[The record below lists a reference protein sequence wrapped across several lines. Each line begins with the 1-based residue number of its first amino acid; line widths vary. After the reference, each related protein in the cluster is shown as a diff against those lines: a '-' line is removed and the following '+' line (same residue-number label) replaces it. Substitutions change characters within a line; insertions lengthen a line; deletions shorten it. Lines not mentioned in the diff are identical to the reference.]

1 MKRLR
6 YKIIIFIVDA
16 VGMIL
21 ELVASRLISPYFG
34 SSNIVWTSVI
44 GIILLSTSLGNYIG
58 GKFAD
63 KEEQKNKLKV
73 ALIAASMFVLI
84 IPFIQKD
91 ILILISK
98 YIKREEIGAILTS
111 ILLFF
116 IPSTFLG
123 IVNPILIKLELDSFD
138 NVGKVTGRMSAIGTI
153 GELIGTFLGGFIL
166 VPNIGSIYILYVLNI
181 IVCLIIPLVEFKL
194 KDIINI
200 YVIISIII
208 SIVFMNLSLNKNNN
222 NSDLVLDGNLES
234 TTSLDTQYGRVLI
247 YNMYLENNL
256 VRILNIDSGYE
267 SGTFLEE
274 GKVNDLVFNYTKCYN
289 LMFDCKE
296 DIQDVLLIGG
306 AGYSYPKY
314 FISHYEDK
322 NMDVVEI
329 DKDITEVAKKYFF
342 LDKLIKDYD
351 LENSHRLGLIN
362 SDGRVYLNENSK
374 KYDAILNDAFSGT
387 NPAKTLTTI
396 EAVTNIKKSL
406 NEGGVYLTNI
416 VGSIDGGKNSKFLK
430 AEVNTINQVFKN
442 VYIIPTENKP
452 AASVI
457 NNMVIATDK
466 DIEFKDAINIEIDK
480 NEIIITDDYCPVDS
494 LLPEL

>member
-1 MKRLR
+1 
-6 YKIIIFIVDA
+6 
-16 VGMIL
+16 
-21 ELVASRLISPYFG
+21 
-34 SSNIVWTSVI
+34 
-44 GIILLSTSLGNYIG
+44 
-58 GKFAD
+58 
-63 KEEQKNKLKV
+63 
-73 ALIAASMFVLI
+73 
-84 IPFIQKD
+84 
-91 ILILISK
+91 
-98 YIKREEIGAILTS
+98 
-111 ILLFF
+111 
-116 IPSTFLG
+116 
-123 IVNPILIKLELDSFD
+123 
-138 NVGKVTGRMSAIGTI
+138 
-153 GELIGTFLGGFIL
+153 
-166 VPNIGSIYILYVLNI
+166 
-181 IVCLIIPLVEFKL
+181 
-194 KDIINI
+194 
-200 YVIISIII
+200 
-208 SIVFMNLSLNKNNN
+208 MNLSLNKNNN